1 MGAVMAGRV
10 TAHGVE
16 EDPSE
21 LRERATRMTLEPL
34 ADDPARSMGAIKRI
48 AERLG
53 PPRGP
58 SPVGAP
64 GRGAPAIRPDPT
76 SSRVTLGGSR
86 SWRRRSVSLVGQRD
100 LDERLGFFRG
110 GARPPVPLL
119 CRYVKS
125 KKDQFGPEP
134 ICVMLTSSCVKIA
147 PSTACTARTRPP
159 PPRARRDEV
168 LKDEICTLHAENY
181 STLRV
186 RKMHVV
192 LNRPLVAERHG
203 RRRCPLHGG
212 APHALGGAVGPRRP
226 TRRAPHCVSSAP
238 RTWRTATSR
247 LGSLMSCG
255 SPTSPTSERSRS
267 GRTSL
272 SS

>member
-1 MGAVMAGRV
+1 MAGRV
-10 TAHGVE
+10 TVHGTE
-16 EDPSE
+16 EDPVE
-21 LRERATRMTLEPL
+21 LRERATRMTLETL

-48 AERLG
+48 AEGLG
-53 PPRGP
+53 LPRGP
-58 SPVGAP
+58 SCVGAS
-64 GRGAPAIRPDPT
+64 GRGAPATRPGTITTDAGRIKELEKEVREPCRPT
-76 SSRVTLGGSR
+76 R
-86 SWRRRSVSLVGQRD
+86 SWRAPWLFSRRGST
-100 LDERLGFFRG
+100 
-110 GARPPVPLL
+110 ARPVALQLREIQEGRVRGRADLCHADKFLCQDRPVDRLHGQ
-119 CRYVKS
+119 V
-125 KKDQFGPEP
+125 
-134 ICVMLTSSCVKIA
+134 
-147 PSTACTARTRPP
+147 RPP

-181 STLRV
+181 STLGV